1 MERTREV
8 LATTSE
14 PPPPVLLSLAAKV
27 HCKLRKSHRKEA
39 RIRSQSHSEHSTDL
53 ARKIF
58 RKGGPAVR
66 PRPEKEGTSHSKP
79 PVMASAAVAAACA
92 LAALRAVRIVLSS
105 GRRRRIE
112 RTRQVVRRGAI
123 SAQEYFS
130 TARVPSGAETE
141 AKRMQEFVATQARSG
156 RRVVCVT
163 GGGTTVPLEENTV
176 RFIDNF
182 STGRRAATSVEY
194 FLERGYA
201 VLYVRRTGSVDA
213 FARHVQRDM
222 RCKGLDS
229 KLVQAA
235 TLNASRGELSISLSS
250 RSVRALQRM
259 QRYLDQDQLLTVEF
273 TTCDEY
279 FFALRSAARA
289 VAIAGVRGVMFLAAA
304 VSDFYAR
311 DKATHK
317 IQSSEGPLTLVLQQT
332 PKLLRTL
339 RDEWCP
345 RALCVS
351 FKLETDSKILLRKA
365 QRAITKYGMDAVVAN
380 LLQTRYDQVTIVTR
394 AATRAHRR
402 NSPETEIEAV
412 IVKEIAA
419 LHDAALAEAKD
430 ADPEN
435 APSGA

>member
-1 MERTREV
+1 
-8 LATTSE
+8 
-14 PPPPVLLSLAAKV
+14 
-27 HCKLRKSHRKEA
+27 
-39 RIRSQSHSEHSTDL
+39 
-53 ARKIF
+53 
-58 RKGGPAVR
+58 
-66 PRPEKEGTSHSKP
+66 
-79 PVMASAAVAAACA
+79 
-92 LAALRAVRIVLSS
+92 
-105 GRRRRIE
+105 
-112 RTRQVVRRGAI
+112 
-123 SAQEYFS
+123 
-130 TARVPSGAETE
+130 
-141 AKRMQEFVATQARSG
+141 
-156 RRVVCVT
+156 
-163 GGGTTVPLEENTV
+163 
-176 RFIDNF
+176 
-182 STGRRAATSVEY
+182 
-194 FLERGYA
+194 
-201 VLYVRRTGSVDA
+201 
-213 FARHVQRDM
+213 
-222 RCKGLDS
+222 
-229 KLVQAA
+229 
-235 TLNASRGELSISLSS
+235 RGELNISLSS

-412 IVKEIAA
+412 IVEEIAA

-430 ADPEN
+430 ADPGD